1 MNQKP
6 TIITFAAVSAALVL
20 MVFFLVF
27 KFASKSSKDGSE
39 IGILNE
45 DDLELADLPEF
56 IDPSLV
62 ESNESMPFAK
72 SAFTALGDLLAALA
86 AENAA
91 LRDEVIINFNSSE
104 AYQDFLKS
112 LSERNFKLLGSSDL
126 FNSVRLGF
134 ENFGDLF
141 SELSS
146 MDPDSYDLE
155 TNFLVSLPS
164 QPGIGNSPGAG
175 DNAIPVGRNAL
186 SVIGINGDNSEYG
199 NGVKVAVIDS
209 GVQEHETFTGKE
221 IKEFDFVVGQ
231 NGEGLPI
238 DPDNGHGTA
247 VASIIGG
254 SDSRNPGVAPA
265 SELLSFRVLDNDGY
279 TDSHTL
285 AEAIVAATDSG
296 ADIINISLGS
306 NGDSGLVRR
315 AVEYAISEGALI
327 VAATG
332 NEGIGSIS
340 FPAAIDG
347 VVAVGANDAV
357 GQHVDFAN
365 SGTNLENGGMSAPGF
380 GVLAAWPEGEVV
392 SFSGTSASA
401 PFVSGAVAAVMSENP
416 GISASS
422 AYELLL
428 TYSNEAGE
436 PGSDIIYGSGTLD
449 VGRVMERDVPGITDA
464 AVASYYYESSA
475 GSQERA
481 QIVIENRG
489 TTALHNLTLEVKSG
503 NNEQTYN
510 VSFVP
515 VGETSIV
522 ETSVGLS
529 AGVQEGGASVT
540 TKVTVNE
547 NLNSSDRNTDNNSLN
562 TIIVNESNP

>member
-6 TIITFAAVSAALVL
+6 TIISFAAVSAVIVL
-20 MVFFLVF
+20 MIFLLVF
-27 KFASKSSKDGSE
+27 KFASRNSKQESNIGS
-39 IGILNE
+39 LNE
-45 DDLELADLPEF
+45 SDLDFTDLPES
-56 IDPSLV
+56 IDPNLV
-62 ESNESMPFAK
+62 QPNESNPFAK
-72 SAFTALGDLLAALA
+72 SAFTALKDLLAALA

-91 LRDEVIINFNSSE
+91 LRDEVIINFNSSQD
-104 AYQDFLKS
+104 YQDFLKS
-112 LSERNFKLLGSSDL
+112 LSERKFKLLGNSDM
-126 FNSVRLGF
+126 FNSARVGF

-146 MDPDSYDLE
+146 MDPESYDLE

-175 DNAIPVGRNAL
+175 DNAIPVGRNSL
-186 SVIGINGDNSEYG
+186 SVIGINEDNSEYG
-199 NGVKVAVIDS
+199 KGVKVAVIDS

-221 IKEFDFVVGQ
+221 IKEFDFVTGQ
-231 NGEGLPI
+231 NGGEVPI

-247 VASIIGG
+247 VASIIAGN
-254 SDSRNPGVAPA
+254 DSRNPGVAPA
-265 SELLSFRVLDNDGY
+265 SEILSFRVLDNDGY
-279 TDSHTL
+279 TDSYTL

-315 AVEYAISEGALI
+315 SVDYAMSEGVLI

-347 VVAVGANDAV
+347 VVAVAANDAV
-357 GQHVDFAN
+357 GQHVEFAN
-365 SGTNLENGGMSAPGF
+365 SGTNLEGGGMSAPGY
-380 GVLAAWPEGEVV
+380 GVLAAWPQGEVV

-416 GISASS
+416 GMSADS

-428 TYSNEAGE
+428 THSNEAGA
-436 PGSDIIYGSGTLD
+436 PGSDVIYGSGTLD

-464 AVASYYYESSA
+464 AVASYYYESTTD
-475 GSQERA
+475 SQERA

-489 TTALHNLTLEVKSG
+489 TTALHNLTLEVESG

-515 VGETSIV
+515 AGEIAVV
-522 ETSVGLS
+522 ETAVGLS
-529 AGVQEGGASVT
+529 NGVQEGGTNVT
-540 TKVTVNE
+540 TRVTVNE
-547 NLNSSDRNTDNNSLN
+547 NLNNSDRNLEDNSLN
-562 TIIVNESNP
+562 TVIVNESNP

>member
-6 TIITFAAVSAALVL
+6 TIISFAAVSAVIVL
-20 MVFFLVF
+20 MIFLLVF
-27 KFASKSSKDGSE
+27 KFASRNSKQESNIGS
-39 IGILNE
+39 LNE
-45 DDLELADLPEF
+45 SDLDFTDLPES
-56 IDPSLV
+56 IDPNLV
-62 ESNESMPFAK
+62 EPNESNPFAK
-72 SAFTALGDLLAALA
+72 SAFTALKDLLAALA

-91 LRDEVIINFNSSE
+91 LRDEVIINFNSSQD
-104 AYQDFLKS
+104 YQDFLKS
-112 LSERNFKLLGSSDL
+112 LSERKFKLLGNSDM
-126 FNSVRLGF
+126 FNSARVGF

-146 MDPDSYDLE
+146 MDPESYDLE
-155 TNFLVSLPS
+155 ANFLVSLPS

-175 DNAIPVGRNAL
+175 DNAIPVGRNSL
-186 SVIGINGDNSEYG
+186 SVIGINEDNSEYG
-199 NGVKVAVIDS
+199 KGVKVAVIDS

-221 IKEFDFVVGQ
+221 IKEFDFVTGQ
-231 NGEGLPI
+231 NGGEVPI

-247 VASIIGG
+247 VASIIAGN
-254 SDSRNPGVAPA
+254 DSRNPGVAPA
-265 SELLSFRVLDNDGY
+265 SEILSFRVLDNDGY
-279 TDSHTL
+279 TDSYTL

-315 AVEYAISEGALI
+315 SVDYAMSEGVLI

-347 VVAVGANDAV
+347 VVAVAANDAV
-357 GQHVDFAN
+357 GQHVEFAN
-365 SGTNLENGGMSAPGF
+365 SGTNLEGGGMSAPGY
-380 GVLAAWPEGEVV
+380 GVLAAWPQGEVV

-416 GISASS
+416 GMSADS

-428 TYSNEAGE
+428 THSNEAGA
-436 PGSDIIYGSGTLD
+436 PGSDVIYGSGTLD

-464 AVASYYYESSA
+464 AVASYYYESTTD
-475 GSQERA
+475 SQERA

-489 TTALHNLTLEVKSG
+489 TTALHNLTLEVESG

-515 VGETSIV
+515 AGEIAVV
-522 ETSVGLS
+522 ETAVGLS
-529 AGVQEGGASVT
+529 NGVQEGGTNVT
-540 TKVTVNE
+540 TRVTVNE
-547 NLNSSDRNTDNNSLN
+547 NLNNSDRNLEDNSLN
-562 TIIVNESNP
+562 TVIVNESNP

>member
-72 SAFTALGDLLAALA
+72 SAFTALRDLLAALA

-209 GVQEHETFTGKE
+209 GVQEHET
-221 IKEFDFVVGQ
+221 
-231 NGEGLPI
+231 
-238 DPDNGHGTA
+238 
-247 VASIIGG
+247 
-254 SDSRNPGVAPA
+254 
-265 SELLSFRVLDNDGY
+265 
-279 TDSHTL
+279 
-285 AEAIVAATDSG
+285 
-296 ADIINISLGS
+296 
-306 NGDSGLVRR
+306 
-315 AVEYAISEGALI
+315 
-327 VAATG
+327 
-332 NEGIGSIS
+332 
-340 FPAAIDG
+340 
-347 VVAVGANDAV
+347 
-357 GQHVDFAN
+357 
-365 SGTNLENGGMSAPGF
+365 
-380 GVLAAWPEGEVV
+380 
-392 SFSGTSASA
+392 
-401 PFVSGAVAAVMSENP
+401 
-416 GISASS
+416 
-422 AYELLL
+422 
-428 TYSNEAGE
+428 
-436 PGSDIIYGSGTLD
+436 
-449 VGRVMERDVPGITDA
+449 
-464 AVASYYYESSA
+464 
-475 GSQERA
+475 
-481 QIVIENRG
+481 
-489 TTALHNLTLEVKSG
+489 
-503 NNEQTYN
+503 
-510 VSFVP
+510 
-515 VGETSIV
+515 
-522 ETSVGLS
+522 
-529 AGVQEGGASVT
+529 
-540 TKVTVNE
+540 
-547 NLNSSDRNTDNNSLN
+547 
-562 TIIVNESNP
+562 

>member
-6 TIITFAAVSAALVL
+6 TIISFAAVSAVIVL
-20 MVFFLVF
+20 MIFLLVF
-27 KFASKSSKDGSE
+27 KFASRNSKQESNIGS
-39 IGILNE
+39 LNE
-45 DDLELADLPEF
+45 SDLDFTDLPES
-56 IDPSLV
+56 IDPNLV
-62 ESNESMPFAK
+62 QPNESNPFAK
-72 SAFTALGDLLAALA
+72 SAFTALKDLLAALA

-104 AYQDFLKS
+104 DYQDFLKS
-112 LSERNFKLLGSSDL
+112 LSGRKFKLLGNSDM
-126 FNSVRLGF
+126 FNSARVGF

-146 MDPDSYDLE
+146 MDPESYDLE

-175 DNAIPVGRNAL
+175 DNAIPVGRNSL
-186 SVIGINGDNSEYG
+186 SVIGIDEDNSEYG
-199 NGVKVAVIDS
+199 KGVKVAVIDS

-221 IKEFDFVVGQ
+221 IKEFDFVTGQ
-231 NGEGLPI
+231 NGGELPI

-247 VASIIGG
+247 VASIIAGN
-254 SDSRNPGVAPA
+254 DSRNPGVAPA
-265 SELLSFRVLDNDGY
+265 SEILSFRVLDNDGY
-279 TDSHTL
+279 TDSYTL

-315 AVEYAISEGALI
+315 SVDYAMSEGVLI

-347 VVAVGANDAV
+347 VVAVAANDAV
-357 GQHVDFAN
+357 GQHVEFAN
-365 SGTNLENGGMSAPGF
+365 SGTNLEGGGMSAPGY
-380 GVLAAWPEGEVV
+380 GVLAAWPQGEVV

-416 GISASS
+416 GMSAGS

-428 TYSNEAGE
+428 THSNEAGA
-436 PGSDIIYGSGTLD
+436 PGSDVIYGSGTLD

-464 AVASYYYESSA
+464 AVASYYYESTTD
-475 GSQERA
+475 SQERA

-489 TTALHNLTLEVKSG
+489 TTALHNLTLEVESG

-515 VGETSIV
+515 AGEIAIV
-522 ETSVGLS
+522 ETAVGLS
-529 AGVQEGGASVT
+529 NGVQEGGTNVT
-540 TKVTVNE
+540 TRVTVNE
-547 NLNSSDRNTDNNSLN
+547 NLNNSDRNLEDNSLN
-562 TIIVNESNP
+562 TVIVNESNP

>member
-6 TIITFAAVSAALVL
+6 TIISFAAVSAVIVL
-20 MVFFLVF
+20 MIFLLVF
-27 KFASKSSKDGSE
+27 KFASRNSKQESNIGS
-39 IGILNE
+39 LNE
-45 DDLELADLPEF
+45 SDLDFTDLPES
-56 IDPSLV
+56 IDPNLV
-62 ESNESMPFAK
+62 EPNESNPFAK
-72 SAFTALGDLLAALA
+72 NAFTALKDLLAALA

-104 AYQDFLKS
+104 DYQDFLKS
-112 LSERNFKLLGSSDL
+112 LSERKFKLLGNSDM
-126 FNSVRLGF
+126 FNSARVGF

-146 MDPDSYDLE
+146 MDPESYDLE

-175 DNAIPVGRNAL
+175 DNAIPVGRNSL
-186 SVIGINGDNSEYG
+186 SVIGINEDNSEYG
-199 NGVKVAVIDS
+199 KGVKVAVIDS

-221 IKEFDFVVGQ
+221 IKEFDFVTGQ
-231 NGEGLPI
+231 NGGEVPI

-247 VASIIGG
+247 VASIIAGN
-254 SDSRNPGVAPA
+254 DSRNPGVAPA
-265 SELLSFRVLDNDGY
+265 SEILSFRVLDNDGY
-279 TDSHTL
+279 TDSYTL

-315 AVEYAISEGALI
+315 SVDYAMSEGVLI

-347 VVAVGANDAV
+347 VVAVAANDAV
-357 GQHVDFAN
+357 GQHVEFAN
-365 SGTNLENGGMSAPGF
+365 SGTNLEGGGMSAPGY
-380 GVLAAWPEGEVV
+380 GVLAAWPQGEVV

-416 GISASS
+416 GMSADS

-428 TYSNEAGE
+428 THSNEAGA
-436 PGSDIIYGSGTLD
+436 PGSDVIYGSGTLD

-464 AVASYYYESSA
+464 AVASYYYESTTD
-475 GSQERA
+475 SQERA

-489 TTALHNLTLEVKSG
+489 TTALHNLTLEVESG

-515 VGETSIV
+515 AGEIAVV
-522 ETSVGLS
+522 ETAVGLS
-529 AGVQEGGASVT
+529 NGVQEGGTNVT
-540 TKVTVNE
+540 TRVTVNE
-547 NLNSSDRNTDNNSLN
+547 NLNNSDRNLEDNSLN
-562 TIIVNESNP
+562 TVIVNESNP

>member
-1 MNQKP
+1 M
-6 TIITFAAVSAALVL
+6 
-20 MVFFLVF
+20 
-27 KFASKSSKDGSE
+27 
-39 IGILNE
+39 
-45 DDLELADLPEF
+45 
-56 IDPSLV
+56 
-62 ESNESMPFAK
+62 
-72 SAFTALGDLLAALA
+72 
-86 AENAA
+86 
-91 LRDEVIINFNSSE
+91 
-104 AYQDFLKS
+104 
-112 LSERNFKLLGSSDL
+112 
-126 FNSVRLGF
+126 FNSVRVGF

-231 NGEGLPI
+231 NGEELPI

-254 SDSRNPGVAPA
+254 ADSRNPGVAPA
-265 SELLSFRVLDNDGY
+265 SEMLSFRVLDNDGY
-279 TDSHTL
+279 TDSYTL

-503 NNEQTYN
+503 
-510 VSFVP
+510 
-515 VGETSIV
+515 
-522 ETSVGLS
+522 
-529 AGVQEGGASVT
+529 
-540 TKVTVNE
+540 K
-547 NLNSSDRNTDNNSLN
+547 RN
-562 TIIVNESNP
+562 

>member
-6 TIITFAAVSAALVL
+6 TIISFAAVSAVIVL
-20 MVFFLVF
+20 MIFLLVF
-27 KFASKSSKDGSE
+27 KFASRNSKQESNIGS
-39 IGILNE
+39 LNE
-45 DDLELADLPEF
+45 SDLDFTDLPES
-56 IDPSLV
+56 IDPNLV
-62 ESNESMPFAK
+62 EPNESNPFAK
-72 SAFTALGDLLAALA
+72 SAFTALKDLLAALA

-91 LRDEVIINFNSSE
+91 LRDEVIINFNSSQD
-104 AYQDFLKS
+104 YQDFLKS
-112 LSERNFKLLGSSDL
+112 LSERKFKLLGNSDM
-126 FNSVRLGF
+126 FNSARVGF

-146 MDPDSYDLE
+146 MDPESYDLE

-175 DNAIPVGRNAL
+175 DNAIPVGRNSL
-186 SVIGINGDNSEYG
+186 SVIGINEDNSEYG
-199 NGVKVAVIDS
+199 KGVKVAVIDS

-221 IKEFDFVVGQ
+221 IKEFDFVTGQ
-231 NGEGLPI
+231 NGGEVPI

-247 VASIIGG
+247 VASIIAGN
-254 SDSRNPGVAPA
+254 DSRNPGVAPA
-265 SELLSFRVLDNDGY
+265 SEILSFRVLDNDGY
-279 TDSHTL
+279 TDSYTL

-315 AVEYAISEGALI
+315 SVDYAMSEGVLI

-347 VVAVGANDAV
+347 VVAVAANDAV
-357 GQHVDFAN
+357 GQHVEFAN
-365 SGTNLENGGMSAPGF
+365 SGTNLEGGGMSAPGY
-380 GVLAAWPEGEVV
+380 GVLAAWPQGEVV

-416 GISASS
+416 GMSADS

-428 TYSNEAGE
+428 THSNEAGA
-436 PGSDIIYGSGTLD
+436 PGSDVIYGSGTLD

-464 AVASYYYESSA
+464 AVASYYYESTTD
-475 GSQERA
+475 SQERA

-489 TTALHNLTLEVKSG
+489 TTALHNLTLEVESG

-515 VGETSIV
+515 AGEIAVV
-522 ETSVGLS
+522 ETAVGLS
-529 AGVQEGGASVT
+529 NGVQEGGTNVT
-540 TKVTVNE
+540 TRVTVNE
-547 NLNSSDRNTDNNSLN
+547 NLNNSDRNLEDNSLN
-562 TIIVNESNP
+562 TVIVNESNP

>member
-6 TIITFAAVSAALVL
+6 TIISFAAVSAVIVL
-20 MVFFLVF
+20 MIFLLVF
-27 KFASKSSKDGSE
+27 KFASRNSKQESNIGS
-39 IGILNE
+39 LNE
-45 DDLELADLPEF
+45 SDLDFTDLPES
-56 IDPSLV
+56 IDPNLV
-62 ESNESMPFAK
+62 EPNESNPFAK
-72 SAFTALGDLLAALA
+72 SAFTALKDLLAALA

-104 AYQDFLKS
+104 DYQDFLKS
-112 LSERNFKLLGSSDL
+112 LSERKFKLLGNSDM
-126 FNSVRLGF
+126 FNSARVGF

-146 MDPDSYDLE
+146 MDPESYDLE

-175 DNAIPVGRNAL
+175 DNAIPVGRNSL
-186 SVIGINGDNSEYG
+186 SVIGINEDNSEYG
-199 NGVKVAVIDS
+199 KGVKVAVIDS

-221 IKEFDFVVGQ
+221 IKEFDFVTGQ
-231 NGEGLPI
+231 NGGEVPI

-247 VASIIGG
+247 VASIIAGN
-254 SDSRNPGVAPA
+254 DSRNPGVAPA
-265 SELLSFRVLDNDGY
+265 SEILSFRVLDNDGY
-279 TDSHTL
+279 TDSYTL

-315 AVEYAISEGALI
+315 SVDYAMSEGVLI

-347 VVAVGANDAV
+347 VVAVAANDAV
-357 GQHVDFAN
+357 GQHVEFAN
-365 SGTNLENGGMSAPGF
+365 SGTNLEGGGMSAPGY
-380 GVLAAWPEGEVV
+380 GVLAAWPQGEVV

-416 GISASS
+416 GMSADS

-428 TYSNEAGE
+428 THSNEAGA
-436 PGSDIIYGSGTLD
+436 PGSDVIYGSGTLD

-464 AVASYYYESSA
+464 AVASYYYESTTD
-475 GSQERA
+475 SQERA

-489 TTALHNLTLEVKSG
+489 TTALHNLTLEVESG

-515 VGETSIV
+515 AGEIAVV
-522 ETSVGLS
+522 ETAVGLS
-529 AGVQEGGASVT
+529 NGVQEGGTNVT
-540 TKVTVNE
+540 TRVTVNE
-547 NLNSSDRNTDNNSLN
+547 NLNNSDRNLEDNSLN
-562 TIIVNESNP
+562 TVIVNESNP

>member
-6 TIITFAAVSAALVL
+6 TIISFAAVSAVIVL
-20 MVFFLVF
+20 MIFLLVF
-27 KFASKSSKDGSE
+27 KFASRNSKQESNIGS
-39 IGILNE
+39 LNE
-45 DDLELADLPEF
+45 SDLDFTDLPES
-56 IDPSLV
+56 IDPNLV
-62 ESNESMPFAK
+62 EPNESNPFAK
-72 SAFTALGDLLAALA
+72 SAFTALKDLLAALA

-91 LRDEVIINFNSSE
+91 LRDEVIINFNSSQD
-104 AYQDFLKS
+104 YQDFLKS
-112 LSERNFKLLGSSDL
+112 LSERKFKLLGNSDM
-126 FNSVRLGF
+126 FNSARVGF

-146 MDPDSYDLE
+146 MDPESYDLE

-175 DNAIPVGRNAL
+175 DNAIPVGRNSL
-186 SVIGINGDNSEYG
+186 SVIGINEDNSEYG
-199 NGVKVAVIDS
+199 KGVKVAVIDS

-221 IKEFDFVVGQ
+221 IKEFDFVTGQ
-231 NGEGLPI
+231 NGGEVPI

-247 VASIIGG
+247 VASIIAGN
-254 SDSRNPGVAPA
+254 DSRNPGVAPA
-265 SELLSFRVLDNDGY
+265 SEILSFRVLDNDGY
-279 TDSHTL
+279 TDSYTL

-315 AVEYAISEGALI
+315 SVDYAMSEGVLI

-347 VVAVGANDAV
+347 VVAVAANDAV
-357 GQHVDFAN
+357 GQHVEFVN
-365 SGTNLENGGMSAPGF
+365 SGTNLEGGGMSAPGY
-380 GVLAAWPEGEVV
+380 GVLAAWPQGEVV

-416 GISASS
+416 GMSADS

-428 TYSNEAGE
+428 THSNEAGA
-436 PGSDIIYGSGTLD
+436 PGSDVIYGSGTLD

-464 AVASYYYESSA
+464 AVASYYYESTTD
-475 GSQERA
+475 SQERA

-489 TTALHNLTLEVKSG
+489 TTALHNLTLEVESG

-515 VGETSIV
+515 AGEIAVV
-522 ETSVGLS
+522 ETAVGLS
-529 AGVQEGGASVT
+529 NGVQEGGTNVT
-540 TKVTVNE
+540 TRVTVNE
-547 NLNSSDRNTDNNSLN
+547 NLNNSDRNLEDNSLN
-562 TIIVNESNP
+562 TVIVNESNP

>member
-6 TIITFAAVSAALVL
+6 TIISFAAVSAVIVL
-20 MVFFLVF
+20 MIFLLVF
-27 KFASKSSKDGSE
+27 KFASRNSKQESNIGS
-39 IGILNE
+39 LNE
-45 DDLELADLPEF
+45 SDLDFTDLPES
-56 IDPSLV
+56 IDPNLV
-62 ESNESMPFAK
+62 EPNESNPFAK
-72 SAFTALGDLLAALA
+72 SAFTALKDLLAALA

-91 LRDEVIINFNSSE
+91 LRDEVIINFNSSQD
-104 AYQDFLKS
+104 YQDFLKS
-112 LSERNFKLLGSSDL
+112 LSERKFKLLGNSDM
-126 FNSVRLGF
+126 FNSARVGF

-146 MDPDSYDLE
+146 MDPESYDLE

-175 DNAIPVGRNAL
+175 DNAIPVGRNSL
-186 SVIGINGDNSEYG
+186 SVIGINEDNSEYG
-199 NGVKVAVIDS
+199 KGVKVAVIDS

-221 IKEFDFVVGQ
+221 IKEFDFVTGQ
-231 NGEGLPI
+231 NGGEVPI

-247 VASIIGG
+247 VASIIAGN
-254 SDSRNPGVAPA
+254 DSRNPGVAPA
-265 SELLSFRVLDNDGY
+265 SEILSFRVLDNDGY
-279 TDSHTL
+279 TDSYTL

-315 AVEYAISEGALI
+315 SVDYAMSEGVLI

-347 VVAVGANDAV
+347 VVAVAANDAV
-357 GQHVDFAN
+357 GQHVEFAN
-365 SGTNLENGGMSAPGF
+365 SGTNLEGGGMSAPGY
-380 GVLAAWPEGEVV
+380 GVLAAWPQGEVV

-416 GISASS
+416 GMSAGS

-428 TYSNEAGE
+428 THSNEAGA
-436 PGSDIIYGSGTLD
+436 PGSDVIYGSGTLD

-464 AVASYYYESSA
+464 AVASYYYESTTD
-475 GSQERA
+475 SQERA

-489 TTALHNLTLEVKSG
+489 TTALHNLTLEVESG

-515 VGETSIV
+515 AGEIAVV
-522 ETSVGLS
+522 ETAVGLS
-529 AGVQEGGASVT
+529 NGVQEGGTNVT
-540 TKVTVNE
+540 TRVTVNE
-547 NLNSSDRNTDNNSLN
+547 NLNNSDRNLEDNSLN
-562 TIIVNESNP
+562 TVIVNESNP